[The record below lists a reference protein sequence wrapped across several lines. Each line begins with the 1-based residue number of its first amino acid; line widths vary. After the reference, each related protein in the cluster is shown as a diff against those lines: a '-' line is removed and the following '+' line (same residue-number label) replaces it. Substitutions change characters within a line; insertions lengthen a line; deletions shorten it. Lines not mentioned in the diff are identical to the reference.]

1 MINKCYLNIIK
12 FVKFKKFMKFIIN
25 VTKGVSFPLETDS
38 GLGPPQVSR
47 RFGTMS
53 SMSGADDTVYM
64 EYHSAR
70 SKASA
75 KHVHPLFKRF
85 RK

>member
-1 MINKCYLNIIK
+1 MLCKLM
-12 FVKFKKFMKFIIN
+12 VGR
-25 VTKGVSFPLETDS
+25 VTL
-38 GLGPPQVSR
+38 QVSR

-64 EYHSAR
+64 EYHSSR
-70 SKASA
+70 SKAST

>member
-1 MINKCYLNIIK
+1 
-12 FVKFKKFMKFIIN
+12 MKLIIN
-25 VTKGVSFPLETDS
+25 VTKGVSFPLETNS

-70 SKASA
+70 SKTST